1 MPLHRYTH
9 AILCRIPLSLRTR
22 GEVTLDEAR
31 TQHLALAQ
39 LLRELDIDVVEMP
52 PDENSPLCVFVEDI
66 AVVCNGIAL
75 IAHPSEPSRLKE
87 VRPDLVKD
95 PRLTVWI
102 CGDRIKKINK
112 PYKCINIIEKE
123 KNIM

>member
-1 MPLHRYTH
+1 MLLLFGERNAKPSSMPLHRYTH

-87 VRPDLVKD
+87 VSIIYNPDL
-95 PRLTVWI
+95 
-102 CGDRIKKINK
+102 IKIDL
-112 PYKCINIIEKE
+112 Y
-123 KNIM
+123 